1 MGKIAVL
8 LSWLGL
14 QQKKTYLAADMSVQ
28 IENNRRDINADSIIY
43 DIASQLEINLPPA
56 NKDHFKAL
64 QKKLQADPYLIVI
77 DNLETVS
84 EYERLLDRFNPFQ
97 PECNIRPSKI
107 ILTSRKDVK
116 ANNCA
121 AREIK
126 LKGIDPSATLEMIRY
141 QGQELDVIQQA
152 LDETLYPIYDK
163 TQGNPLM
170 ILLVI
175 NLLKKYDE
183 PLERIF
189 QRFDKEQNIQAFLYE
204 ESLDS
209 LSDSAIRVLNSVA
222 EYSPNSLISRLN
234 IQETSGLNDDEFTQA
249 IAECSKSNL
258 LESSQSI
265 QSESRYSMHSLLYEF
280 LTTYY

>member
-1 MGKIAVL
+1 
-8 LSWLGL
+8 
-14 QQKKTYLAADMSVQ
+14 MSVQ